1 MAKHKK
7 QRQKIRKEQPP
18 KSFPVIGWIC
28 LAIILFFAAVLIIPV
43 TRKIF
48 ISLSNQH
55 PYIMAF
61 IKFGILATIGE
72 ILALR
77 ISKKVWQLPV
87 KLTARII
94 IWGFLGV
101 TITLMMGFFKAG
113 VTNLTG
119 FSGSSTLFWQKLLF
133 AFLTSTA
140 MNIIFAPTFMS
151 FHKCSD
157 KFLELSAANKHES
170 PKISTVVNSIE
181 WDKFVSFTLFKT
193 IPLFWIPAHT
203 ITFLLPEAYQVI
215 MAASLSVALGIIL
228 SIKNNKK

>member
-1 MAKHKK
+1 MAKQKKPRQRIHKEK
-7 QRQKIRKEQPP
+7 PP
-18 KSFPVIGWIC
+18 KSYPIIGWIS
-28 LAIILFFAAVLIIPV
+28 LAIIVIFALILIIPV
-43 TRKIF
+43 TRNIF
-48 ISLSNQH
+48 ISLSSAH

-72 ILALR
+72 IIAAR

-87 KLTARII
+87 KMTSRVI
-94 IWGFLGV
+94 IWGILGV
-101 TITLMMGFFKAG
+101 VITLMMGFFKAG

-119 FSGSSTLFWQKLLF
+119 FSGDSSLFWQRLVF
-133 AFLTSTA
+133 AFLTSTT
-140 MNIIFAPTFMS
+140 MNVIFAPTFMS

-157 KFLELSAANKHES
+157 KYLELSAANKHES
-170 PKISTVVNSIE
+170 PKISTVINSIE

-203 ITFLLPEAYQVI
+203 ITFMLPSVYQVI

-228 SIKNNKK
+228 SLKNSKK